1 MWQHVRS
8 WFAKEAEHVT
18 VEFIPLDGAPPI
30 YPEQGYL
37 RLWLNEGFLAKARTW
52 GNDHFPALH
61 GGVSLTFGGVEGTAF
76 TKFAKSAPLAQAPGA
91 QLNVPITALLPF
103 RGGTVEV
110 QAALYQATT
119 SGPLATA
126 VQLVGSFASLL
137 GPPLATAATIA
148 GKVSAGLDAVLDAT
162 KDQPVLGVHWSMVSP
177 GGGLPVLRS
186 GHLVVVNTPR
196 EKLGGALRVVDGLL
210 HVDDGSGPRRLTGA
224 DYLVT
229 QVECRTERDDWSSF
243 QQLFTLINEART
255 AYLRKHETVYVEKAT
270 EAMIY
275 VWTSPDFVDQDR
287 ARIALEVERQIN
299 AVRQQGIVPPA
310 EESFVERA
318 TTGLLHRDAPELA
331 GLRLVDLLAR
341 FRT

>member
-1 MWQHVRS
+1 MWQRVRS

-18 VEFIPLDGAPPI
+18 VEFIPLDHAPPI

-37 RLWLNEGFLAKARTW
+37 RLWLNEGFLAQSRTW

-61 GGVSLTFGGVEGTAF
+61 GGVSLSFGGVEGTTF
-76 TKFAKSAPLAQAPGA
+76 TRFAKSAPLAKAPGA
-91 QLNVPITALLPF
+91 QLNVPITSLLPF

-110 QAALYQATT
+110 QAAMYQAST

-126 VQLVGSFASLL
+126 VQLVGHFASLL
-137 GPPLATAATIA
+137 GPPLATAATITS
-148 GKVSAGLDAVLDAT
+148 KVSAGLDAVLDASN
-162 KDQPVLGVHWSMVSP
+162 DQPVLGVHWSMVSP

-186 GHLVVVNTPR
+186 GHLVVVNAPR
-196 EKLGGALRVVDGLL
+196 EKLGGALCVVDGLL
-210 HVDDGSGPRRLTGA
+210 HVNDGSGLRRLTGV

-255 AYLRKHETVYVEKAT
+255 AYLRNHGSVYVEKAT
-270 EAMIY
+270 EATIY
-275 VWTSPDFVDQDR
+275 VWASPDLVDADR
-287 ARIALEVERQIN
+287 ARIALEVETQIN
-299 AVRQQGIVPPA
+299 AVKAKGVVPPV

-318 TTGLLHRDAPELA
+318 STGLLHRDAPELA
-331 GLRLVDLLAR
+331 GLRLTDLLAR
-341 FRT
+341 FRS